1 MSILASNGVTK
12 ILVSLRLAQDD
23 HAGLAADERRTRL
36 RDVLRKELGTIP
48 ADLQESMLAELLE
61 NLEAPSPTDLA
72 NKKQAVTPTAAP
84 PSPAPALTP
93 QKLVE
98 QLVAVWPS
106 LSPEEKLGYQEKL
119 RAVGIVPA
127 DAGKKERGVPLRG
140 LDPRV
145 FDGYENRVQLHPD
158 MAGELLGTLLMET
171 QSVYE
176 EASFVWKAFDGA
188 DKARHRRTSQ
198 KWLLRALQ
206 KCVEET
212 GRVEE
217 FREELRSFLALPAS
231 IIQSFKIS
239 DEETLD
245 AGGGPG
251 PGWNCSPINSLEDQ
265 IKPARVERKGPLGG
279 RDYEASWKTYTR
291 RYKEHFGSAQE
302 FRRKLREDAA
312 NTVKNQLLIR
322 GRNFWEE
329 VT

>member
-1 MSILASNGVTK
+1 MSFSASSGVTRL
-12 ILVSLRLAQDD
+12 LVSLRLAQDEY
-23 HAGLAADERRTRL
+23 AALSVEERRHRL
-36 RDVLRKELGTIP
+36 GDVIRKELGTAP
-48 ADLQESMLAELLE
+48 ADLQESKLAELLE
-61 NLEAPSPTDLA
+61 NLEAPSPAEPT
-72 NKKQAVTPTAAP
+72 NGRQPGTPAA
-84 PSPAPALTP
+84 SAPVPVATLTP

-98 QLVAVWPS
+98 QLGAVWPS
-106 LSPEEKLGYQEKL
+106 LSPEDKLAYQEKF
-119 RAVGIVPA
+119 RAMGIVPA

-140 LDPRV
+140 LDPSR
-145 FDGYENRVQLHPD
+145 FDGYENRVLHPE
-158 MAGELLGTLLMET
+158 MAGELLGILLMET

-176 EASFVWKAFDGA
+176 EASFVWKAFNGA
-188 DKARHRRTSQ
+188 DKARHRRMSQ

-231 IIQSFKIS
+231 IIRSFKIS
-239 DEETLD
+239 DEETVD

-265 IKPARVERKGPLGG
+265 IKPARVERRGMVGV
-279 RDYEASWKTYTR
+279 DYEASWKTYTK
-291 RYKEHFGSAQE
+291 RYKEHFGGAQE

-312 NTVKNQLLIR
+312 NTVKNQLLIL